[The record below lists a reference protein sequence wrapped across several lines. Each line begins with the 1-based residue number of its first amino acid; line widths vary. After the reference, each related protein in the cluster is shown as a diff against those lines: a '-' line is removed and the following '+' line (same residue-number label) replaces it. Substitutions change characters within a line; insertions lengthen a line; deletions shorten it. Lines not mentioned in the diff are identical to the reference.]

1 MKFWVNYEQIVR
13 NFYPKRSIHK
23 KSEQKICIYPLVGK
37 VCKQDV
43 NSWKQ
48 NSLPRVAINFAEI
61 VDLFSHFPGF
71 PVGHGIE
78 KLLEQRDHHR
88 TYPHHLCLLLW
99 TFFALLCQLLTTV
112 ITAKAGDFLSWAT
125 IDTWEGFECPLWEE
139 VNRQDFVC

>member
-13 NFYPKRSIHK
+13 NFIQNGAYTK
-23 KSEQKICIYPLVGK
+23 KYFRQVSEQKMCIYPLVRK

-48 NSLPRVAINFAEI
+48 NSLPMVAINFAEI

-88 TYPHHLCLLLW
+88 THPHHLFLHLW
-99 TFFALLCQLLTTV
+99 MFFALLCQQLTTV
-112 ITAKAGDFLSWAT
+112 ITAKAGNFLSWAT
-125 IDTWEGFECPLWEE
+125 IPTWEGFELPPLW
-139 VNRQDFVC
+139 RGK